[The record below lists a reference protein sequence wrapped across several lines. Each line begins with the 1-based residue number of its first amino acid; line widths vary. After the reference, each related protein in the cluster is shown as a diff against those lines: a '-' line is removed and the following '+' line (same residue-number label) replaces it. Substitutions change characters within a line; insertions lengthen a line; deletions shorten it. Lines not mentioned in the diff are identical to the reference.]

1 MPEPTT
7 ATFNNAAPLWALGE
21 ERKAAKRPETKKGER
36 EEEKNR
42 PGISVRRR
50 APIRLRSHKP
60 WKDPAVQRFLRRDQ
74 QACA

>member
-21 ERKAAKRPETKKGER
+21 EKKAAKRPETKKGER

-50 APIRLRSHKP
+50 API
-60 WKDPAVQRFLRRDQ
+60 
-74 QACA
+74 